1 MILRVFDQQY
11 LAWVYYDDDPET
23 IEVLPMTV
31 EVDKGVT
38 MPNFG
43 GDTNKRDPPTTEVAP
58 EAKAEKSDL
67 DKQYPQKQPFTD
79 ADLPRYATI
88 PDVIRE
94 QVANRLGIGH
104 MLYLVPTEKGMS
116 TFGWGK
122 QLLSFKLMSNDEVH
136 TARDKVDIF
145 KDFPHAIDFVRLAIH
160 TVGITEMGG
169 FNYNFDASQYAPEQF
184 GGAHP
189 QGRFAVRISDTDV
202 APNKNGSGGNF
213 MVEFTSEAGSIKKFY
228 SLWHDNPEVA
238 RKAHAQLSALSHA
251 TGVIR
256 INMNDGGKALIG
268 AQCVVDVGPQANNPD
283 FNEVKKVY
291 DMQGNVPG
299 KSNGGGQQQGQG
311 QGGFN
316 QGQGQQQ
323 GFGNQGGGQGN
334 GAPNGGG
341 FGGGPNQGNG
351 NGNGQG
357 FGGNN
362 GGNNGGFG
370 GQGGG
375 QGGGFGNQGQGGP
388 NQGGGFGGGQGQ
400 GQGQGF
406 GGGGGFGGQGG
417 PDQNQG
423 GQGFGN
429 QGGGNAGG
437 FGGGQG
443 GGQGFGGQ
451 GNQGGQGGGFG
462 GGGASGG
469 WSQDQG
475 GGNGGGGDGPSWAQ

>member
-1 MILRVFDQQY
+1 
-11 LAWVYYDDDPET
+11 
-23 IEVLPMTV
+23 MTV
-31 EVDKGVT
+31 EVDKGVS

-43 GDTNKRDPPTTEVAP
+43 NAENKRDPPTTEAP
-58 EAKAEKSDL
+58 ATEAKSDI
-67 DKQYPQKQPFTD
+67 DKQYPLKQPFTD

-136 TARDKVDIF
+136 AARDKVDIF

-189 QGRFAVRISDTDV
+189 QGRYAVRISDTDV

-268 AQCVVDVGPQANNPD
+268 AQCVVDIGPQANNPD

-341 FGGGPNQGNG
+341 FGGGPNQGNS
-351 NGNGQG
+351 QG
-357 FGGNN
+357 F

-375 QGGGFGNQGQGGP
+375 QGQGFGNQGQGGP
-388 NQGGGFGGGQGQ
+388 NQGGGFGGNGQGQ
-400 GQGQGF
+400 GQGQ
-406 GGGGGFGGQGG
+406 GGGFGGQGG
-417 PDQNQG
+417 PDQSQG

-462 GGGASGG
+462 NGGGGGG
-469 WSQDQG
+469 WSQDNN
-475 GGNGGGGDGPSWAQ
+475 GNGGGDGPSWAQ